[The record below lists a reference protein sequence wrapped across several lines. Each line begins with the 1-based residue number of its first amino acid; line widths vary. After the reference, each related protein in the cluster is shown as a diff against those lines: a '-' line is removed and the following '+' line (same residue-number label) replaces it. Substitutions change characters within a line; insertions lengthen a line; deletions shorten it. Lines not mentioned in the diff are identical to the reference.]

1 VQFENRAHFFSA
13 AAEAMRR
20 ILIDS
25 ARRKLAARHGA
36 GQERVDVDE
45 VEIAAPSRDDEMLAV
60 HEALELLARED
71 AQTAELVKLRYFAGF
86 SLAEAAEVLG
96 LAERTAERQWSY
108 ARAWLFAA
116 IKRQAR

>member
-1 VQFENRAHFFSA
+1 RAHFFSA

-20 ILIDS
+20 ILIDG

-36 GQERVDVDE
+36 GQERVDVTD
-45 VEIAAPSRDDEMLAV
+45 VEIAAPLPDNEMLAI

-71 AQTAELVKLRYFAGF
+71 AQAAELVKLRYFAGF

-96 LAERTAERQWSY
+96 LAARTAERQWAY
-108 ARAWLFAA
+108 ARAWLFDA
-116 IKRQAR
+116 IKRAAR